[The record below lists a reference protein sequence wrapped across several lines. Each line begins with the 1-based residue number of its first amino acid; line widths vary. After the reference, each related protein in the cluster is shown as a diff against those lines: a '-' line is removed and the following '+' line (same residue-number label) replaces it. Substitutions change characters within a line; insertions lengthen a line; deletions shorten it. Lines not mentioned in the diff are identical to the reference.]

1 MEWRVLGNI
10 PATIAAALN
19 YYHVRLF
26 ARNAP
31 VIVAAVLHDVIDDTE
46 VPLSDIQA
54 AFGEPVAGMVSS
66 VSRLS
71 QMNQLLRRSKR
82 EVWKVWEAGGGW
94 ARFYHS

>member
-1 MEWRVLGNI
+1 MPLSSGDGILMPSWPILLPPI
-10 PATIAAALN
+10 
-19 YYHVRLF
+19 LF
-26 ARNAP
+26 HRNAP

-54 AFGEPVAGMVSS
+54 AFGEQVAGMVSS

-82 EVWKVWEAGGGW
+82 EV
-94 ARFYHS
+94 

>member
-1 MEWRVLGNI
+1 MEGPVGNI

-19 YYHVRLF
+19 YYHVHLF

-54 AFGEPVAGMVSS
+54 AFGEQVAGMVSS

-82 EVWKVWEAGGGW
+82 EV
-94 ARFYHS
+94 